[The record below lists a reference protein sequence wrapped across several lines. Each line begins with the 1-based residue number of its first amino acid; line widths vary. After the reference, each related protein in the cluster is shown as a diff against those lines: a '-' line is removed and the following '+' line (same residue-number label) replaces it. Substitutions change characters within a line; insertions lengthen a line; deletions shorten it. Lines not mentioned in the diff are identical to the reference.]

1 MLVGI
6 AGVAAGAASTEKF
19 ASTFQNQSQLELVMR
34 QLADF
39 ARDSSPTTGLQYTP
53 CAQVTSPVT
62 ATSAGTG
69 TYQSQLN
76 TRFPSPL
83 PAGVSHLGFIA
94 VYESKT
100 GTAFHDGVATI
111 PKYPTTGCAA
121 NTGDWGVQE
130 IKLAVFGGGSE
141 VSRTVWKS
149 DAWCYNPANSPPQ
162 C

>member
-39 ARDSSPTTGLQYTP
+39 VRDSSPSTGLQYSY
-53 CAQVTSPVT
+53 CAQVTSQVT
-62 ATSAGTG
+62 ATSPGSG
-69 TYQSQLN
+69 TYQSPL
-76 TRFPSPL
+76 TTKFPTL
-83 PAGVSHLGFIA
+83 PAGVSHMGFVA
-94 VYESKT
+94 VYESKNN
-100 GTAFHDGVATI
+100 GTALHDGVVTT
-111 PKYPTTGCAA
+111 PKSTLGCLA

-130 IKLAVFGGGSE
+130 IKLAVFGGGNQ
-141 VSRTVWKS
+141 VTRTVWKS
-149 DAWCYNPANSPPQ
+149 DAWCYNPGNTPPQ